1 MQCKKCGNCCKGSM
15 GPFVFPSDV
24 IKISNTLG
32 VNYNYFLKTYCVKNT
47 LYIDHEKVEI
57 YSICC
62 NNNGC
67 IFLTNNNL
75 CGIYSTRPYQCINAP
90 YGFLSQHNLW
100 SHMKCL
106 NQELLQKS
114 NSAESDYIIFKEL
127 IDIGYKKFER
137 SDINA

>member
-24 IKISNTLG
+24 IKISDALG
-32 VNYNYFLKTYCVKNT
+32 VDCNSFLKIYCVKNM
-47 LYIDHEKVEI
+47 LNIDQENLEI
-57 YSICC
+57 YSIRC
-62 NNNGC
+62 NSNGC

-75 CGIYSTRPYQCINAP
+75 CEIYSTRPYQCINAP

-100 SHMKCL
+100 THMKCL
-106 NQELLQKS
+106 DHELLKY
-114 NSAESDYIIFKEL
+114 SDSTETDFIIFKEL